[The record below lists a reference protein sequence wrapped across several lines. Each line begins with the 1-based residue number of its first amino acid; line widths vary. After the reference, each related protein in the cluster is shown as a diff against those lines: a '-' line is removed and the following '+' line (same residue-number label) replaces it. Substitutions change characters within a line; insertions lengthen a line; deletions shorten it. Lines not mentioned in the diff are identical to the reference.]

1 MPTER
6 LSVFLFIFMS
16 PSLLLLER
24 KWDKDLGTA
33 VAPAP
38 LPEKENDEAGLFMSL
53 PPFIEIGEATPTP
66 MDADDSN
73 I

>member
-1 MPTER
+1 
-6 LSVFLFIFMS
+6 
-16 PSLLLLER
+16 LER

>member
-1 MPTER
+1 
-6 LSVFLFIFMS
+6 
-16 PSLLLLER
+16 
-24 KWDKDLGTA
+24 
-33 VAPAP
+33 
-38 LPEKENDEAGLFMSL
+38 LFMSL